1 MSNLYENYFYAKEIN
16 AFFTDEAL
24 IQAMLDF
31 ESALAKAQAHEG
43 LIPTAAA
50 QAIEAQCHAEF
61 IDFQR
66 LRHDIALGGNACIP
80 LIKQLTSLVK
90 AKNRGNTEGS
100 KYVHYGATSQD
111 VIDTAMM
118 LQAKKA
124 LQLIDNQL
132 ITLIQQLTQLA
143 ETYRDTVMIGRSFM
157 QHARPITFG
166 FKVATWLDGILRTK
180 KKIELLLGENFALQL
195 GGAVGNLSSM
205 GDKGMAVAAKMAEIL
220 GLKLPLIP
228 YHTQRYRFVE
238 IASTLG
244 ILTGNLGKIAKDIS
258 LLMQTEIGEVN
269 EPSGVGKGG
278 SSTMPHKRNPV
289 SCIAIL
295 ANAQRVPALV
305 STMFSS
311 MIQDHERATGAWH
324 AEWEALTDIIKLT
337 GGALNQALVLTNGLE
352 VNIEKMRQNLE
363 NTEGLIYAENVSLAL
378 AGKIGKMEAHE
389 LVEKWCKNAL
399 EKRVHLKVFISDKK
413 EIIEHFTPTQLNDL
427 FDPKNSIGLSN
438 LLIDNVLQP
447 KNG

>member
-16 AFFTDEAL
+16 DFFTDEAL

-43 LIPTAAA
+43 LIPAAA
-50 QAIEAQCHAEF
+50 ANAIEAECHAQL

-66 LRHDIALGGNACIP
+66 LREEIALGGNACIP
-80 LIKQLTSLVK
+80 LVKQLTALVK
-90 AKNRGNTEGS
+90 SQNTEWS
-100 KYVHYGATSQD
+100 KFVHFGATSQD
-111 VIDTAMM
+111 VIDTATM

-132 ITLIQQLTQLA
+132 VTLIQQLAKLV
-143 ETYRDTVMIGRSFM
+143 ETHRDTVMIGRSFM

-166 FKVATWLDGILRTK
+166 FKVATWLDGIFRTK
-180 KKIELLLGENFALQL
+180 QKIELLFVENFALQL

-220 GLKLPLIP
+220 ALKLPLIP
-228 YHTQRYRFVE
+228 YHTQRDKFVE
-238 IASTLG
+238 IASTMG

-295 ANAQRVPALV
+295 ANAQRMPALV

-324 AEWEALTDIIKLT
+324 AEWETLTDIIKLT
-337 GGALNQALVLTNGLE
+337 GGTLNQALVLTNGLE
-352 VNIEKMRQNLE
+352 VNVEKMRQNLE

-399 EKRVHLKVFISDKK
+399 EKRVHLKVYISDKK
-413 EIIEHFTPTQLNDL
+413 EIIEHFTPAQLADL

-438 LLIDNVLQP
+438 LLIDNVLQL